1 MTEHADFAPDRR
13 AGRLFRPSPP
23 ESVRARAATVF
34 DTEARL
40 PARVFRELTDEAV
53 FCEFDLLLTPDAWP
67 ALAALAALHGDRQV
81 DLLVVDGYG
90 LVGQAWSLPVEA
102 TADDYWAEV
111 GFDSGRELDSVTIAA
126 QTVALTGPSVR
137 WGCWGERDPEVA
149 VVRGFPD
156 EAARQEWRRGYG
168 PCADAAGVLAS
179 WLPPVFG
186 ERGVPDAYAA
196 ELAAHY
202 AARRSEP
209 GPTSA

>member
-1 MTEHADFAPDRR
+1 MARGDRACPAAD
-13 AGRLFRPSPP
+13 
-23 ESVRARAATVF
+23 VF

-53 FCEFDLLLTPDAWP
+53 FCAFDLLLTPDAWP
-67 ALAALAALHGDRQV
+67 ALAALARLHGDRQV

-90 LVGQAWSLPVEA
+90 VAGQALSLPVEA

-111 GFDSGRELDSVTIAA
+111 GFDQGREPLESVTIAA
-126 QTVALTGPSVR
+126 QTVALTGPSAR

-156 EAARQEWRRGYG
+156 EAAREQWRRGYG

-196 ELAAHY
+196 ELIAHY
-202 AARRSEP
+202 GARRDEP
-209 GPTSA
+209 GLSSA